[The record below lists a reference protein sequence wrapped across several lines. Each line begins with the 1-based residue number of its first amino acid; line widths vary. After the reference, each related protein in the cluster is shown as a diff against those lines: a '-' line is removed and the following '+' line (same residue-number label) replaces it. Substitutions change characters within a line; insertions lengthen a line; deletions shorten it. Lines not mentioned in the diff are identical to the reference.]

1 MNLWKLE
8 WLRLWRTKRW
18 IALVGLY
25 LFFGLLGPVSARY
38 LAEIVERFGGGVQVV
53 FPGPVP
59 ADGMV
64 QYVSNVSQIGL
75 VVAMVVA
82 AGAMAFDAKPEMGVF
97 LRTRVERVTDIMA
110 PRYVVS
116 TVAVAGSF
124 VLGALAAWYETV
136 VLIGALPVGGTLA
149 GIGYGVLYLA
159 FATAVVAAAG
169 SRAKSVLGAVM
180 ITIVV
185 LLVMPL
191 VGLVE
196 AIERWLPSHLV
207 GALGTI
213 PAGTDPSE
221 FLHSGAVTVALIP
234 LMLWLAVRWA
244 RAREL

>member
-18 IALVGLY
+18 MALAGLY
-25 LFFGLLGPVSARY
+25 LFFGLLGPLSARY

-59 ADGMV
+59 ADGMT

-75 VVAMVVA
+75 LVAVMVA
-82 AGAMAFDAKPEMGVF
+82 AGALAFDARPGMGVF
-97 LRTRVERVTDIMA
+97 LRTRVERVANIMA

-116 TVAVAGSF
+116 ATAVAGSF
-124 VLGALAAWYETV
+124 VVGALAAWYETV

-159 FATAVVAAAG
+159 FAIAVVAAAG

-180 ITIVV
+180 LTIVL
-185 LLVMPL
+185 LLVMPI

-196 AIERWLPSHLV
+196 EIGQWLPSHLV

-213 PAGTDPSE
+213 PAGTDAAEYLRSA
-221 FLHSGAVTVALIP
+221 AVTAALSP
-234 LMLWLAVRWA
+234 LALWLAVRWA